1 MDDDILIEDT
11 PKRRFRLP
19 GILRGSRG
27 RRTGL
32 IALAAILVILLLY
45 YPVGALLINRID
57 DDPNFGPGDVPPEA
71 SRAVA
76 VSAALIDREVRQHA
90 WPANDPWFLPGAFL
104 DNMPNYQQGIIAAL
118 SRFAVEMTDQ
128 IGRSRGSSRADPDLE
143 KAGGL
148 LKYPG
153 DVWLW
158 DPSVSWLPTASSVNQ
173 YISARDA
180 LIAYNKRLVAGNA
193 VFEKRADNL
202 LGVLNRIAAD
212 LGSSSAVL
220 EQRIETSS
228 GVLIDTQADD
238 IFYNTKGRLYA
249 YALVLRE
256 LGKDFDQVLKEKD
269 AEAVWNQMLE
279 SLFRAAGMRPWVV
292 VNGSPD
298 GQFLPNHLAGE
309 GFLLLRARTQLR
321 EITDVLVK

>member
-1 MDDDILIEDT
+1 
-11 PKRRFRLP
+11 
-19 GILRGSRG
+19 
-27 RRTGL
+27 
-32 IALAAILVILLLY
+32 
-45 YPVGALLINRID
+45 
-57 DDPNFGPGDVPPEA
+57 
-71 SRAVA
+71 
-76 VSAALIDREVRQHA
+76 
-90 WPANDPWFLPGAFL
+90 
-104 DNMPNYQQGIIAAL
+104 
-118 SRFAVEMTDQ
+118 MTDQ

-153 DVWLW
+153 TVWLW
-158 DPSVSWLPTASSVNQ
+158 DPSVSWWPTASSVDQ
-173 YISARDA
+173 YLSARDA
-180 LIAYNKRLVAGNA
+180 LLSYNTRLVAGTA
-193 VFEKRADNL
+193 VFERRADNL
-202 LGVLNRIAAD
+202 LGLLNRVAAD
-212 LGSSSAVL
+212 LGSASAVL

-228 GVLIDTQADD
+228 GGLIDTQADD

-256 LGKDFDQVLKEKD
+256 LGSDFDQVLKEKD
-269 AEAVWNQMLE
+269 AVTVWNQMLE
-279 SLFRAAGMRPWVV
+279 SLFRAAEMRPWVV

>member
-19 GILRGSRG
+19 AFWRGGRG
-27 RRTGL
+27 RRFAL
-32 IALAAILVILLLY
+32 IALVAILVFLVLY
-45 YPVGALLINRID
+45 YPVGGLLINRID
-57 DDPNFGPGDVPPEA
+57 DDPDFGPGDVAPGA

-76 VSAALIDREVRQHA
+76 VSAALIEREVGQHA
-90 WPANDPWFLPGAFL
+90 WPANDPWFLPGSFL
-104 DNMPNYQQGIIAAL
+104 DNMPNYQQGIVAAL
-118 SRFAVEMTDQ
+118 SRFVVEMTDQ
-128 IGRSRGSSRADPDLE
+128 LGRSRGSSRADPDLE

-153 DVWLW
+153 NVWLW
-158 DPSVSWLPTASSVNQ
+158 DPSVSWLPTASSVRQ
-173 YISARDA
+173 YLSARDA
-180 LIAYNKRLVAGNA
+180 LIAYNTRLAAGNA
-193 VFEKRADNL
+193 VFERRADNL
-202 LGVLNRIAAD
+202 LGLLNRIAAD
-212 LGSSSAVL
+212 LGSASAVL

-228 GVLIDTQADD
+228 GGLVDTQADD

-256 LGKDFDQVLKEKD
+256 LGKDFDQVIKEKD
-269 AEAVWNQMLE
+269 AQAVWDQMLE

-321 EITDVLVK
+321 ELTDILVK

>member
-1 MDDDILIEDT
+1 MGDDILLEE
-11 PKRRFRLP
+11 PRRRWLRWPAF
-19 GILRGSRG
+19 LRGRGG
-27 RRTGL
+27 RRIGL
-32 IALAAILVILLLY
+32 IVLAAVLFLLLLY
-45 YPVGALLINRID
+45 YPVGALFVNRID
-57 DDPNFGPGDVPPEA
+57 DDPNFGPGDVSPQA

-76 VSAALIDREVRQHA
+76 VAAALIDREVRQHA

-153 DVWLW
+153 DVWIW
-158 DPSVSWLPTASSVNQ
+158 DPSVSWLPTASSVKQ
-173 YISARDA
+173 YLSARDA
-180 LIAYNKRLVAGNA
+180 LLAYNGRLEAGNA
-193 VFEKRADNL
+193 IFERRADNL
-202 LGVLNRIAAD
+202 LGLLNRIAAD
-212 LGSSSAVL
+212 LGSASAVI
-220 EQRIETSS
+220 EQRIETSA
-228 GVLIDTQADD
+228 GGLIDTQADD

-256 LGKDFDQVLKEKD
+256 LGTDFDTVLKEKD
-269 AEAVWNQMLE
+269 AEAVWKQMLD
-279 SLFRAAGMRPWVV
+279 SLFRAAEMQPWVV
-292 VNGSPD
+292 VNGTPD
-298 GQFLPNHLAGE
+298 GQFLPNHLAGQ

-321 EITDVLVK
+321 EITDILVK